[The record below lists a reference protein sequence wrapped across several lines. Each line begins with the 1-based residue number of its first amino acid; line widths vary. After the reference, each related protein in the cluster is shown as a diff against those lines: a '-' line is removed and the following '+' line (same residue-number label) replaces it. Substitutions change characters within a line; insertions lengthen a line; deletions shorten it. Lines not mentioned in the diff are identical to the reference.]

1 MYFNH
6 TLVHIVRQHLQRTRC
21 SPIRGQPWCFAAKQ
35 FTPTNQHHARCTPKH
50 KIQIQIQDSSSPVQC
65 LFFFGCFRSSFF
77 PDCREG
83 EEIPLPL
90 SPPSPAREPNIP
102 PHPKRRRRVGKGG
115 KRGRWSSGRDGAGP
129 ALHSVHRLDKE
140 TSGVVLFACS
150 AEVPL
155 PPPRPPRALSAACLE
170 GSEWGLALSGAQ
182 RRSDPPA
189 SRQASRQLGC
199 AFANNAV
206 KKTYYAVLCGHLPS
220 PTECSAPLA
229 EHSQVTPGDAVDPE
243 TIPHIS
249 RLRMVCHPAPGDAS
263 GWQDCVCLHLCWVSS
278 QTGQK
283 CSPCVDGKAAVTLFE
298 PVAWADGA
306 TLCRVLPLTGVPSHL
321 STAAF
326 FFQIRIGYLTR
337 RN

>member
-35 FTPTNQHHARCTPKH
+35 FISTNQHHARCTPKH

-115 KRGRWSSGRDGAGP
+115 KRGRWSSGQDGAGP

-243 TIPHIS
+243 MIPHIS
-249 RLRMVCHPAPGDAS
+249 RLRMVCHPAPGALPGGRIVS
-263 GWQDCVCLHLCWVSS
+263 VCTCAGSVLRPVKSVPPVSMAKLQSRSLSLWHGPMGRHYAECCRS
-278 QTGQK
+278 QVFPPTFQ
-283 CSPCVDGKAAVTLFE
+283 L
-298 PVAWADGA
+298 
-306 TLCRVLPLTGVPSHL
+306 LRI
-321 STAAF
+321 